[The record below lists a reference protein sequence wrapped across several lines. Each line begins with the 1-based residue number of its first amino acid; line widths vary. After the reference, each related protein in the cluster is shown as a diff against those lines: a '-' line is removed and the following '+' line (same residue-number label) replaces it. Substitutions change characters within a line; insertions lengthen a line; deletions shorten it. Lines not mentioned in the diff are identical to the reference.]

1 MHRTVDIHQG
11 SKPNIL
17 PGIPF
22 YPEFLFP
29 FCLRLYQT
37 EPSPLVYVSHRTFV
51 PWFFMRVLSY
61 SELKRKITH
70 LYSQHY
76 ALGFIPTAA
85 MTGAATK
92 RNTNVSKELNA
103 LLLRMQ
109 WTGQM
114 TQKKGKGRAIS
125 SSKFRQTET
134 EAYVYTY
141 VYLYTSTYL
150 FIYHLF
156 SFGWKTK

>member
-1 MHRTVDIHQG
+1 MSH
-11 SKPNIL
+11 
-17 PGIPF
+17 
-22 YPEFLFP
+22 
-29 FCLRLYQT
+29 RLYQT

-85 MTGAATK
+85 VTK

-103 LLLRMQ
+103 LALRMQ
-109 WTGQM
+109 RTGQM
-114 TQKKGKGRAIS
+114 TQEKEKGRAIS
-125 SSKFRQTET
+125 SSKLRQTET
-134 EAYVYTY
+134 ETYVYTY
-141 VYLYTSTYL
+141 AYLYISTTSHPH
-150 FIYHLF
+150 IKYH
-156 SFGWKTK
+156 SI